1 MTNTTFFSKASP
13 VWFPGREREM
23 NLFAGFR
30 ATFNSDSAGTA
41 TLRYTGVSLCRV
53 FVNGRF
59 MAHGPARGP
68 HGFFRVDEI
77 PLVIQRGANTVAIE
91 VAAYNTP
98 TYYTLNVPA
107 FLQAEVIDAE
117 GRVLAATV
125 VEGPSSST
133 LQPSSTCPSNGA
145 IAPFEGQ
152 VLDYRVRK
160 VPKFSLQRPFME
172 AWRLGIDSTSW
183 RTGGAPFTPQPL
195 VVAASGTL
203 LSRGAPYPKYAPIFA
218 SAISSGRAI
227 PPPAGWRYDGGENEW
242 LLRQSFVKDVG
253 HFPPAEVEI
262 GAISYA
268 KGAKFNP
275 DASVALSGPLAADE
289 WRIYDFGRNLSGF
302 LAAKLR
308 TTGPA
313 RLAFVFDEILR
324 DGDVPLHRLGCNN
337 VADITLLDSGEYDFA
352 MFDPVTCRYAKVAV
366 IEGSVEVE
374 DFRLVEY
381 ANPEASR
388 ATFHASDKVLDDLF
402 EAARETFRQNA
413 VDIFTDC
420 PSRERAGWLCDSFFI
435 GRAAADFC
443 GSTDMEGTFL
453 ENFAIAKYAGDI
465 PDAVFP
471 MCYPADHINHNFIP
485 NWAMWFV
492 IELEEYVARS
502 GDHALAEALRPRVLA
517 FLSYLAA
524 FENSD
529 GLLEKLPAWV
539 FVEWSRANALVQDVN
554 YPSNMTYAGV
564 LAAAGRLYGDDA
576 LAAKSVR
583 VAETVRAQSYDGLF
597 FRDHAIRGEDG
608 LLIVDPERTEVCQ
621 YYAFFFGVATFG
633 THPELWKVLRDDFG
647 PFRKETGAYPDVAF
661 ANAFIGNYLRLELL
675 SRAGLSAQ
683 ILRESKGYFKKMA
696 DLTGTLWEM
705 DSPKASCCHGFAS
718 HVGCMLLRDV
728 LGIRHVDAV
737 HKTVEIAVPADLPLD
752 WCEGS
757 RPVAD
762 GEIRVSWR
770 RGHGGPPAADV
781 SAPDGWTVRSVS
793 E

>member
-1 MTNTTFFSKASP
+1 MTDSKIFSKASP

-30 ATFNSDSAGTA
+30 ATFTAERAGMA
-41 TLRYTGVSLCRV
+41 TLRYTGASLCRV
-53 FVNGRF
+53 FVNGHF
-59 MAHGPARGP
+59 AAHGPARGP
-68 HGFFRVDEI
+68 HGFFRIDEI

-107 FLQAEVIDAE
+107 FLQAEVVDAE
-117 GRVLAATV
+117 GRVLAATMG
-125 VEGPSSST
+125 EGSSSST
-133 LQPSSTCPSNGA
+133 LQPSSTWPTNGA
-145 IAPFEGQ
+145 IAPFMGQ
-152 VLDYRVRK
+152 VLDYRVQK

-172 AWRLGIDSTSW
+172 VWRLGTDSTSW

-195 VVAASGTL
+195 SVVASGGL
-203 LSRGAPYPKYAPIFA
+203 LPRGAPYPEYAVIPA
-218 SAISSGRAI
+218 TAIASGRAT
-227 PPPAGWRYDGGENEW
+227 PPPAGWRYDGGDKEW
-242 LLRQSFVKDVG
+242 MLRQSFAEDVG
-253 HFPPAEVEI
+253 HFPPAEVEV
-262 GAISYA
+262 GALSYA
-268 KGAKFNP
+268 IGAKFVP
-275 DASVALSGPLAADE
+275 DASVPLAGPLAADE
-289 WRIYDFGRNLSGF
+289 WRIYDLGRNLSGF

-308 TTGPA
+308 TSGPA
-313 RLAFVFDEILR
+313 RLAIVFDELLR
-324 DGDVPLHRLGCNN
+324 DGDVPLHRIGCNN
-337 VADITLLDSGEYDFA
+337 VADIILLDSGEYDFA
-352 MFDPVTCRYAKVAV
+352 IFDPITCRYAKVAV
-366 IEGSVEVE
+366 IEGNVGVE

-388 ATFHASDKVLDDLF
+388 ASFHASDGDIDAVF

-435 GRAAADFC
+435 GRAALDFC
-443 GSTDMEGTFL
+443 GNSDMERTFL
-453 ENFAIAKYAGDI
+453 ENFAISKYTGDI

-471 MCYPADHINHNFIP
+471 MCYPGDHINHNFIP

-502 GDHALAEALRPRVLA
+502 GDNALAEALKPRVLA
-517 FLSYLAA
+517 FLSYLAT

-564 LAAAGRLYGDDA
+564 LAAAGRLYGEASLTD
-576 LAAKSVR
+576 KSAR
-583 VAETVRAQSYDGLF
+583 VAETIRAQSYDGLF
-597 FRDHAIRGEDG
+597 FRDHAVRGEDG
-608 LLIVDPERTEVCQ
+608 VLAVDPERTEVCQ
-621 YYAFFFGVATFG
+621 YYAFFFGVATPEV
-633 THPELWKVLRDDFG
+633 HSELWKVLRDDFG
-647 PFRKETGAYPDVAF
+647 PFRRETGAYPDVAF

-683 ILRESKGYFKKMA
+683 ILRECKGYFKKMA

-705 DSPKASCCHGFAS
+705 DSPTASCCHGFAS
-718 HVGCMLLRDV
+718 HAASMILRDV
-728 LGIRHVDAV
+728 LGIRRVDAAR
-737 HKTVEIAVPADLPLD
+737 KTAVIAIPADLPLE

-770 RGHGGPPAADV
+770 RVPG
-781 SAPDGWTVRSVS
+781 SAPEVEVSVPAGWKWHN
-793 E
+793 